1 MKFNNIFVALALV
14 SLASRFEQVSAQPAS
29 NAPPPAL
36 TANEMNVPAN
46 LSFQDKIKKHVII
59 ITKAAAIRDWA
70 DKQKTAILARN
81 GTAKDYAQASDEYL
95 NALKVLSPY
104 AIADQQA
111 LSLISQSYVLDAS
124 KGQVCINGQNCKPV
138 DPMTGT
144 MMFIH
149 VVSASKKNS
158 KKPHSQKK
166 DEPSTVTCGKNT
178 IEINGF
184 DICKLV
190 DFLRD
195 KPLDLATFG
204 VLPALRDLIIPPDDT
219 GEIAK
224 LVRDPLKRPVEI
236 IQDWRDHIISK
247 NDNGEGAKIIRDP
260 IKCTVGHLIG
270 QCN

>member
-1 MKFNNIFVALALV
+1 MTVLD
-14 SLASRFEQVSAQPAS
+14 
-29 NAPPPAL
+29 
-36 TANEMNVPAN
+36 N
-46 LSFQDKIKKHVII
+46 LSFQDKIKKHLII

-70 DKQKTAILARN
+70 DKQKTAILASN
-81 GTAKDYAQASDEYL
+81 GTPKEYAQASDVYL

-104 AIADQQA
+104 AIADLQA
-111 LSLISQSYVLDAS
+111 QFLISQSYVLDVS

-149 VVSASKKNS
+149 AVSKAKNNRGT
-158 KKPHSQKK
+158 PHPSRT

-190 DFLRD
+190 DFLSG

-204 VLPALRDLIIPPDDT
+204 LLPGLRDLIIPPDDT

-224 LVRDPLKRPVEI
+224 IIRDPLKRPSEI
-236 IQDWRDHIISK
+236 IQDWRDHVISK
-247 NDNGEGAKIIRDP
+247 DDNGEGAKIIRDP
-260 IKCTVGHLIG
+260 IKCTIGHLFG